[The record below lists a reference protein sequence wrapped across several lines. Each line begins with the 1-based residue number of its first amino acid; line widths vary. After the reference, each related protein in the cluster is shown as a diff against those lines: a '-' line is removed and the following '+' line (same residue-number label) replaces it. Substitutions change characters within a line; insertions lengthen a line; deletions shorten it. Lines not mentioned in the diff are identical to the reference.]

1 MTLSDVADAIADG
14 RKASPQQFGNSA
26 LVALRITG
34 TGVAARPR
42 HDEFVHRASEVWL
55 TERMKRRC
63 LGLPIV
69 LEHPESGTLDADSFR
84 ASVVGI
90 VVVVYARSDELWA
103 IGRFFDGALADEIS
117 RPDGRLSWDTS
128 PAVAFLPGE
137 TTKLQLA
144 DGSTLLV
151 EGEPTHIDHLALV
164 TSDAG
169 EAGGVWSRGIVN
181 TGIAKT
187 LETEDA

>member
-1 MTLSDVADAIADG
+1 MAANQVPNNSEIQ
-14 RKASPQQFGNSA
+14 RSWPSASPEQGS
-26 LVALRITG
+26 
-34 TGVAARPR
+34 PP
-42 HDEFVHRASEVWL
+42 D
-55 TERMKRRC
+55 
-63 LGLPIV
+63 
-69 LEHPESGTLDADSFR
+69 
-84 ASVVGI
+84 
-90 VVVVYARSDELWA
+90 LWA
-103 IGRFFDGALADEIS
+103 IARFFDGALADEIS

-151 EGEPTHIDHLALV
+151 EDEPTHIDHLALV

-181 TGIAKT
+181 TGIAKI
-187 LETEDA
+187 LQIEHA